1 VSLKT
6 IVGGLVLMIFVAI
19 VLMLFYAVAV
29 LAAEI
34 EAKVFDWSMVWA
46 LGLVEVVLAFLIF
59 VPRDELMR
67 LRRRIPRRRTDD

>member
-1 VSLKT
+1 
-6 IVGGLVLMIFVAI
+6 
-19 VLMLFYAVAV
+19 MLFYAVAV

-67 LRRRIPRRRTDD
+67 LRRRIQRRRTDD

>member
-67 LRRRIPRRRTDD
+67 LRRRIQRRRTDD